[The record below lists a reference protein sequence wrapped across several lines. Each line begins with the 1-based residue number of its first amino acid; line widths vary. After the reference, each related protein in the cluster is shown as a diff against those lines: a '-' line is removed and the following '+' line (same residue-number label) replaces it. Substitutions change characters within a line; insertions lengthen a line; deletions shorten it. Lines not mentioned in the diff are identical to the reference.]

1 MLNRR
6 LGGKGGGEVLYE
18 IYGNLR
24 IQMLELVFPKTITS
38 ERDFLKFFLFIN
50 IYVGILMPFTIFLTF

>member
-1 MLNRR
+1 MLNRG
-6 LGGKGGGEVLYE
+6 LGVKGRGEVLYE